1 MVTTQSTPVSVD
13 RRPTSRQSQPRR
25 RLATLFGCMLLG
37 VSLLA
42 GVLLIQT
49 HRPQPSA
56 PASAQPA
63 QATNWRFLERN
74 QLPEITGAPAPEAA
88 APRSFQTIRFLEQ
101 NDLSTLDSTTMPTS
115 TAIVNWRFLE
125 QNETLPASGEI
136 TPEHGPR

>member
-13 RRPTSRQSQPRR
+13 RRPTSRQPQPRR

-63 QATNWRFLERN
+63 QAPNWRFLERN
-74 QLPEITGAPAPEAA
+74 QLPEIAGAPAPAA
-88 APRSFQTIRFLEQ
+88 ITPLSSQAIRFREQ
-101 NDLSTLDSTTMPTS
+101 NDLSSLDGAAMPIPATV
-115 TAIVNWRFLE
+115 ANWRFQE
-125 QNETLPASGEI
+125 QNEILPASGEV

>member
-13 RRPTSRQSQPRR
+13 RRPTSRQPQPRR
-25 RLATLFGCMLLG
+25 RLATLLGGIMLG

-74 QLPEITGAPAPEAA
+74 QLPEITGAPAPAA
-88 APRSFQTIRFLEQ
+88 VTPLSSQAIRFREQ
-101 NDLSTLDSTTMPTS
+101 NDLSSLEGTTAPTPA
-115 TAIVNWRFLE
+115 TVANWRFLE
-125 QNETLPASGEI
+125 QNEILPANSEV